1 MSSLKAVKILSVVGA
16 RPNFM
21 KIAPLVRAFREFP
34 RMKNML
40 VHTGQHYSAEMSD
53 VFFRDLEIPTPDI
66 ALNVG
71 SGTHATQTAEIM
83 IRFEQACIEQ
93 KPDAVLVVGDV
104 NSTAACALVAA
115 KLHIPVIHVEAGLRS
130 FDRTMPEEINR
141 LVTDA
146 LSEVLFV
153 TERSG
158 VTNLLNEGKR
168 RDQIFEVGNVM
179 IDSLIYAEPAIRRS
193 TILERMKLQKRGF
206 ALVTLH
212 RPSNVDDPESLRMI
226 MNMLTEVRAK
236 MPVVFPVH
244 PRTAKSI
251 REHALPANG
260 VTCCEP
266 LPYVDFLALEH
277 QAAVVLTDSG
287 GIQEETTYLGVPC
300 LTMRANTER
309 PVTVEIGTNTL
320 VNRDRKNIV
329 KLFDSIIDGNYKKG
343 TVPPLW
349 DGKAA
354 FRMATIINERFN

>member
-1 MSSLKAVKILSVVGA
+1 MGSLKNVKILSIVGA

-34 RMKNML
+34 RIKNML

-83 IRFEQACIEQ
+83 VRFEQACIEQ

-146 LSEVLFV
+146 LSELLFV

-158 VTNLLNEGKR
+158 VMNLLNEGKR
-168 RDQIFEVGNVM
+168 SDQIFEVGNVM

-193 TILERMKLQKRGF
+193 TILERMELKKKGY

-212 RPSNVDDPESLRMI
+212 RPSNVDDPESLRAI
-226 MNMLTEVRAK
+226 MKILSDVRAK

-244 PRTAKSI
+244 PRTSKSI
-251 REHALPANG
+251 KEHQLPVDG
-260 VTCCEP
+260 ITCCEP
-266 LPYVDFLALEH
+266 LPYVDFLALERH
-277 QAAVVLTDSG
+277 AAVLLTDSG
-287 GIQEETTYLGVPC
+287 GVQEETTYLGVPC
-300 LTMRANTER
+300 LTMRPNTER
-309 PVTVEIGTNTL
+309 PVTVETGTNTL
-320 VNRDRKNIV
+320 VNRDREKIV
-329 KLFDSIIDGNYKKG
+329 ELFGSIVDGNYKKG

-354 FRMATIINERFN
+354 FRMASIINERFN